1 LKIVVKPEEDL
12 GTQKVIVAIGFFDGV
27 HRGHRE
33 LFNTALEI
41 KGKTNLPVVAVTFD
55 PHPKSL
61 IQPSDGYNTLL
72 TPVHEKKALFEAMG
86 VDYLWA
92 IPFTTGLLRLSP
104 EEFIKH
110 YLCSL
115 IRSQHIVCGFNFT
128 FGYRGQGTPQYLEQ
142 VGMDM
147 GFSVS
152 VVPPFTL
159 GGEVV
164 SSTRIRQLL
173 ADGNME
179 EAAELLGR
187 PYCVHGDIVAGDG
200 IGRQIGTPTA
210 NVGFPED
217 KLLPRSGVYAVLA
230 RCMGGRLRPAVAN
243 VGVRPTFSGSRT
255 RVEVHIPGFSGQLYG
270 KSMQVFF
277 MKYIREE
284 RKFKS
289 RELLKS
295 QIEAD
300 IEAALLALGRC
311 SVGFAG

>member
-1 LKIVVKPEEDL
+1 MKIVVKPEEDP
-12 GTQKVIVAIGFFDGV
+12 GTQKVIAAIGFFDGV

-33 LFNTALEI
+33 LFNTALAI
-41 KGKTNLPVVAVTFD
+41 KGKTNLPVAAVTFD

-72 TPVHEKKALFEAMG
+72 TPVHEKKALFEDMG
-86 VDYLWA
+86 ADYLWA
-92 IPFTTGLLRLSP
+92 IPFTTDLLRLSP
-104 EEFIKH
+104 EEFIRR

-115 IRSQHIVCGFNFT
+115 IRVQHVVCGFNFT
-128 FGYRGQGTPQYLEQ
+128 FGYQGQGTPQYLEQ

-152 VVPPFTL
+152 VVPPFTV

-187 PYCVHGDIVAGDG
+187 LYCVYGDVVAGDG

-210 NVGFPED
+210 NIGLPED
-217 KLLPRSGVYAVLA
+217 KLLPRNGVYAVLA
-230 RCMGGRLRPAVAN
+230 RCMEGRLRPAVAN

-284 RKFKS
+284 RKFKT
-289 RELLKS
+289 RELLKN

-300 IEAALLALGRC
+300 IEEALLALGRC
-311 SVGFAG
+311 GGGFPG